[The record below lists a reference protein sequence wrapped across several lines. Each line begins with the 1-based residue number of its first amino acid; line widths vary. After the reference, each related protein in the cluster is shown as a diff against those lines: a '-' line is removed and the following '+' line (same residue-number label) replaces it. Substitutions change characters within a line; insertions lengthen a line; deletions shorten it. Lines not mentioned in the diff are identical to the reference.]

1 MLERFKEIIVGTF
14 HKEKNYGIV
23 IADDA
28 RAYFNIMIPKG
39 KINGA
44 KEEDKVV
51 VEIERF
57 SEGQKK
63 PQGRIIQVIGNK
75 NEMGTDILSIIYQH
89 ELPIEFPG
97 AVLKEVQNIDQK
109 VHPGSLKKRTDFSE
123 LFYRIFYILLN
134 LFKIKKTG
142 FDFTQPNP
150 FKYFCFLNKNQNN
163 SFFC

>member
-1 MLERFKEIIVGTF
+1 
-14 HKEKNYGIV
+14 
-23 IADDA
+23 
-28 RAYFNIMIPKG
+28 MIPKG

-63 PQGRIIQVIGNK
+63 PQGRIIQVISNK

-97 AVLKEVQNIDQK
+97 AVLKEVQNIDQE

-123 LFYRIFYILLN
+123 LFTITMEDR
-134 LFKIKKTG
+134 KRHV
-142 FDFTQPNP
+142 
-150 FKYFCFLNKNQNN
+150 
-163 SFFC
+163 